1 MLTQDS
7 LSIRNSIRF
16 GGDPLKLSKFMK
28 WCIGTV
34 IIVIITIGGL
44 AYNIYFNAA
53 STFKEIHTPIER
65 KPTEQRTQPVAL
77 QDKQPFSMLLL
88 GVDER
93 EHDIG
98 RSDTIIV
105 LTVNPKTKNTIMLS
119 IPRDTYTTIVGK
131 NTKDKINH
139 AYAFGGIE
147 MSMNSI
153 EKLLDI
159 PIDYV
164 VKVNMEG
171 FAQIINTI
179 GNVQVQ
185 NDMAFQQGNHH
196 FKKGEITLDGQ
207 TALDYVRMRKEDPQ
221 GDFGRQNRQKQVIQ
235 AIIKKGTSLK
245 SLIKYQDIFNILGK
259 NVSTN
264 LTFNQIKE
272 LQQNYRSS
280 LSDINQIHFEKGQG
294 KMIKGIWYY
303 IMDKKELSHVSST
316 LQKHLE
322 VSSTKASNNKQ

>member
-1 MLTQDS
+1 
-7 LSIRNSIRF
+7 
-16 GGDPLKLSKFMK
+16 MK
-28 WCIGTV
+28 WCLGII
-34 IIVIITIGGL
+34 IIVIIGIGGF
-44 AYNIYFNAA
+44 AYTIYYNAT
-53 STFKEIHTPIER
+53 STIEKIYTPIEHT
-65 KPTEQRTQPVAL
+65 PTEQRAQPVTL
-77 QDKQPFSMLLL
+77 QEKQPFSMLLL

-93 EHDIG
+93 EHDKG

-105 LTVNPKTKNTIMLS
+105 LSVNPQTKNTLMVS

-147 MSMNSI
+147 MSMKSV

-164 VKVNMEG
+164 AKVNMEG
-171 FAQIINTI
+171 FEQVINTLGDI
-179 GNVQVQ
+179 QVQ
-185 NDMAFQQGNHH
+185 NEIAFQQGSHH
-196 FKKGEITLDGQ
+196 FKKGMVTLDGEA
-207 TALDYVRMRKEDPQ
+207 ALDYVRMRKEDPQ

-235 AIIKKGTSLK
+235 SIIEKGTSLK
-245 SLIKYQDIFNILGK
+245 TLMKYQDIFNILGK

-272 LQQNYRSS
+272 LQQNYRQSFK
-280 LSDINQIHFEKGQG
+280 DIKQIHFEKGQG
-294 KMIKGIWYY
+294 KIINGIWYY
-303 IMDKKELSHVSST
+303 IMDKKELSQASST

-322 VSSTKASNNKQ
+322 VSSTKKVK

>member
-1 MLTQDS
+1 M
-7 LSIRNSIRF
+7 
-16 GGDPLKLSKFMK
+16 KLRKFMK
-28 WCIGTV
+28 WCIG
-34 IIVIITIGGL
+34 IIIIAIILIGGF
-44 AYNIYFNAA
+44 AYTIYFNAA

-77 QDKQPFSMLLL
+77 QEKQPFSMLLL

-105 LTVNPKTKNTIMLS
+105 LTVNPKTQSTLMVS

-131 NTKDKINH
+131 KTKDKINH
-139 AYAFGGIE
+139 AYAFGGIK
-147 MSMNSI
+147 MSMNSV

-164 VKVNMEG
+164 AKVNMEG
-171 FAQIINTI
+171 FAQIIDTI

-185 NDMAFQQGNHH
+185 NDMAFQQENHH
-196 FKKGEITLDGQ
+196 FKKGVITLDGQ
-207 TALDYVRMRKEDPQ
+207 AALDYVRMRKEDPQ

-235 AIIKKGTSLK
+235 AIIEKGTSLK
-245 SLIKYQDIFNILGK
+245 TLMKYQDLFNILGK

-272 LQQNYRSS
+272 LQQNYRTS
-280 LSDINQIHFEKGQG
+280 LSDIHQIHFEKGQG
-294 KMIKGIWYY
+294 KMMNGIWYY
-303 IMDKKELSHVSST
+303 VMDQKELSQVSST

-322 VSSTKASNNKQ
+322 VSSTKKSK